1 VGGSNSEVFLA
12 EAEAIALRS
21 IPPPQPELEAAIA
34 AARTALSLEAPAL
47 RPRDSRGLP
56 GGLLN
61 LPKLPTAIL
70 PDLHARPEFLVA
82 ALAWKPPRSSAPLAE
97 LLERGEACLVCLG
110 DLFHSEG
117 GGAAATWRAASLEYL
132 SGWKKSGTMDA
143 EMGRALAVA
152 LLVLR
157 SKAAFP
163 KLFHCLK
170 GNHDNVANE
179 EGRGDHPFYK
189 YAIEGEMASSWFL
202 ERYGQGLLSAYREFE
217 LDLPLVAR
225 GEHFVASHA
234 EPAFALSEAD
244 IVEYRLRP
252 DVVEALIWTPND
264 GAEVGSVEAG
274 LDALLGSRAEGALW
288 FGGHRPIEPGLRYQ
302 LRARGRYVQFHAP
315 EHRRLVWLD
324 PGRNPEP
331 ERDILSIEASPR
343 S

>member
-1 VGGSNSEVFLA
+1 MGGSNSEAFLA

-21 IPPPQPELEAAIA
+21 VPPPQPEFKAALA

-47 RPRDSRGLP
+47 RPRDGRDLP
-56 GGLLN
+56 GGILN
-61 LPKLPTAIL
+61 LPKLPTALL
-70 PDLHARPEFLVA
+70 PDLLARPEFLAA
-82 ALAWKPPRSSAPLAE
+82 ALAWRPPHCPAPLAE
-97 LLERGEACLVCLG
+97 LLERGEANLVCLG
-110 DLFHSEG
+110 DLFHSEA
-117 GGAAATWRAASLEYL
+117 GGAAATWKAASLEYL
-132 SGWKKSGTMDA
+132 SGWKKRGVMDA

-157 SKAAFP
+157 CKAAFP
-163 KLFHCLK
+163 KVFHCLK
-170 GNHDNVANE
+170 GNHDNIANE

-202 ERYGQGLLSAYREFE
+202 ESYGQELLSAYREFE

-234 EPAFALSEAD
+234 EPAFALREAD

-264 GAEVGSVEAG
+264 GAEAGSVEAS
-274 LDALLGSRAEGALW
+274 LAALLGSRAKGALW
-288 FGGHRPIEPGLRYQ
+288 FGGHRPIEAGLRYQ

-315 EHRRLVWLD
+315 EHRRLAWLD

-331 ERDILSIEASPR
+331 ERDILSIEAPPR